1 MGLFGSGTAR
11 AAHAGRSFGR
21 ELVHHEHRG
30 WRKLVLVRHGQM
42 DYNVKHLLPSQLPGI
57 PLNEE
62 GQREAQATAVALR
75 DLPLTAI
82 VASPLER
89 TLQTAEALNA
99 GRGLEIRLDHDLLD
113 TNYGPYSGKNWEEL
127 DQQGGQWARYMADPD
142 YAPRGAESFA
152 TVQRRAV
159 RAAERWRHA
168 DGVGEWVALV
178 THADLV
184 KMIVAHYLDVPLTS
198 VPLINMDNAS
208 ASLLAFH
215 PDPKQSPTLL
225 CFNWT
230 APALWLLDAQR
241 DS

>member
-1 MGLFGSGTAR
+1 MGLFGSGMSR

-21 ELVHHEHRG
+21 DLAHHDHRG

-42 DYNVKHLLPSQLPGI
+42 DYNVRHLLPSQLPGI

-62 GQREAQATAVALR
+62 GQREAHATAVALQ
-75 DLPLTAI
+75 DLPFSAI

-89 TLQTAEALNA
+89 TMETAAALNA
-99 GRGLEIRLDHDLLD
+99 GRGLEIRQDRDLLD

-127 DQQGGQWARYMADPD
+127 DKQGGQWARYMADPT

-152 TVQRRAV
+152 AVQRRAV
-159 RAAERWRHA
+159 RAAEHWRHA

-184 KMIVAHYLDVPLTS
+184 KMIVAHYLGIPLTS

-215 PDPKQSPTLL
+215 PDPEQRPTLL
-225 CFNWT
+225 SFNWT
-230 APALWLLDAQR
+230 TPALWLAAAR
-241 DS
+241 HEV